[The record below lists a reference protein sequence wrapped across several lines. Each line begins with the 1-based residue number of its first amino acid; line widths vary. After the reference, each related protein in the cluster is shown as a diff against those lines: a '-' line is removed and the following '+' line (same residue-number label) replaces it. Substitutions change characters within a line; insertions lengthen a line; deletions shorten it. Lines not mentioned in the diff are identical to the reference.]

1 MMMRVSRIDAGRFI
15 KVGRWA
21 ALLVAALVCLM
32 LAPAAGAQEGP
43 TQDDVNAVARQLF
56 CPVCE
61 NTPLDVCPL
70 QACQNW
76 REEIRVALVEGKTEQ
91 EILNSFAV
99 KYGDSVLA
107 QPPTSRWVAWLLP
120 IGFVVVAFG
129 ALGYWLRSWMRPAAA
144 VVEAAPVDESAGVDP
159 DDPYLAQVAKELSE
173 WDA

>member
-1 MMMRVSRIDAGRFI
+1 MRVSRYDTGRFI
-15 KVGRWA
+15 KVGRRA
-21 ALLVAALVCLM
+21 ALQVAALVCLM

-61 NTPLDVCPL
+61 NTPLDACPL

-76 REEIRVALVEGKTEQ
+76 REEIRVALAEGKTEH

-107 QPPTSRWVAWLLP
+107 QPPASRWVAWLLP

-129 ALGYWLRSWMRPAAA
+129 ALGYWLRSWMRPAAVA
-144 VVEAAPVDESAGVDP
+144 AEVAPVDENAGVDP